1 MKLIGLVAT
10 AILIPFTGMAAAP
23 SETESARKFV
33 QGFYDWY
40 TPHALSHKSGAAW
53 DLGHTS
59 KKSAFAPALLSAL
72 NEDLKAS
79 KKVKDEIVGLDFDPF
94 LSSQDPVSHY
104 SVTKVEK
111 RGQAYLASVNG
122 MTGGKPSAK
131 ADVIARVE
139 KVKGT
144 WRFTN
149 FMYPSGE
156 NLLGVLAKLKKD
168 RAPHK

>member
-10 AILIPFTGMAAAP
+10 VTLMPFTGMAVP

-40 TPHALSHKSGAAW
+40 TPRVLSGKGGAGW
-53 DLGHTS
+53 DLVHTS
-59 KKSAFAPALLSAL
+59 KKSAFTPALLNAL
-72 NEDLKAS
+72 SEDLKAS